1 MYIRYRVMLLLAA
14 LVAGAAVVN
23 LLTGDVDAFEE
34 RTGLFAF
41 LGTLIIDGIVLLVGV
56 LAAIYAASVF
66 FPRRWGEKAG
76 PVGAIV
82 AALVAAFCFRVLWLG
97 GA

>member
-1 MYIRYRVMLLLAA
+1 MYIRYKVMLLVAA
-14 LVAGAAVVN
+14 LVVGAAVVN

-41 LGTLIIDGIVLLVGV
+41 LGTLIIDGIVLLAGG

>member
-1 MYIRYRVMLLLAA
+1 MYIRYRVMLLVGA

-41 LGTLIIDGIVLLVGV
+41 LGTLVIDGIVLLAGA

>member
-1 MYIRYRVMLLLAA
+1 MYIRYRVMLLVAA

-34 RTGLFAF
+34 RAGLFAF
-41 LGTLIIDGIVLLVGV
+41 LGTLIIDGIVLLAGG

>member
-1 MYIRYRVMLLLAA
+1 MYIRYRVMLLVAA

>member
-1 MYIRYRVMLLLAA
+1 MYIRYRVMLLVAA

-41 LGTLIIDGIVLLVGV
+41 LGTLVIDGIVLLAGA

-66 FPRRWGEKAG
+66 FPRRWGERAG

-82 AALVAAFCFRVLWLG
+82 AAAVAAFCFRVLWPG

>member
-34 RTGLFAF
+34 RTGFFAF

-56 LAAIYAASVF
+56 LSAIYAASVF
-66 FPRRWGEKAG
+66 FPRRWGAKAG
-76 PVGAIV
+76 PVGAII